1 MATFGFVLEL
11 LRQSRGMT
19 VETLGAKTQI
29 PVSDLKALAE
39 NKMPAPPETISRLA
53 DALNCTPAD
62 FTHLMQQDV
71 YPDEAHCTTE
81 LAIGTSKDHIGSEQ
95 IEALHR
101 YRVALKQ
108 LACVM
113 PNFLDTETHR
123 ACASDTSW
131 TATGFLKRCI
141 LRLTADERRKK
152 AHMRFEEERQRLNA
166 MPLPELKSEYVTVRS
181 AYETRKRVTVP
192 FLVVTLLTALLI
204 GSWCFLGGITQASRI
219 AVSNQPDAA
228 ETAQLAFIIIATV
241 TGTAVVTAALLVIAC
256 IRRHRELCQQ
266 LLLIEDV
273 LHTKN

>member
-19 VETLGAKTQI
+19 VETLGAKAQI

-39 NKMPAPPETISRLA
+39 NKMPAPPPETVRRLA
-53 DALNCTPAD
+53 GALGCTPAD
-62 FTHLMQQDV
+62 FTRLIQQDV

-113 PNFLDTETHR
+113 PDFLDAETQR

-131 TATGFLKRCI
+131 A
-141 LRLTADERRKK
+141 A
-152 AHMRFEEERQRLNA
+152 
-166 MPLPELKSEYVTVRS
+166 RS
-181 AYETRKRVTVP
+181 VNMFP
-192 FLVVTLLTALLI
+192 
-204 GSWCFLGGITQASRI
+204 W
-219 AVSNQPDAA
+219 
-228 ETAQLAFIIIATV
+228 
-241 TGTAVVTAALLVIAC
+241 
-256 IRRHRELCQQ
+256 
-266 LLLIEDV
+266 
-273 LHTKN
+273 HTKN